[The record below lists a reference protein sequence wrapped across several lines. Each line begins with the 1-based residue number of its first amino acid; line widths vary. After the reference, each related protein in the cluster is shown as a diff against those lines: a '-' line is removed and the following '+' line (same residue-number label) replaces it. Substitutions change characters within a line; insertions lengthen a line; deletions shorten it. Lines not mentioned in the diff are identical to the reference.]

1 LLAAESCA
9 KVRAF
14 MFRLLGVTLLQP
26 EQVFSARLPGGAEA
40 VGSLLAAIQAL
51 LRERYDDNPQ
61 SGARTLS
68 IALGP
73 DQRMQLWL
81 AADEGGVSTDE
92 EIQLRELSTR
102 VNVPEV
108 QGGPLALALV
118 FSLGAEPPPEA
129 QLTLPDEWRAIV
141 QASDTSLNVEQ
152 IITRL
157 WADPN

>member
-1 LLAAESCA
+1 
-9 KVRAF
+9 
-14 MFRLLGVTLLQP
+14 MFKLLGVTFLQP
-26 EQVFSARLPGGAEA
+26 EHVFSARLPGGAEA
-40 VGSLLAAIQAL
+40 VGSLLTAIQAL
-51 LRERYDDNPQ
+51 LRDRYDDNTI

-73 DQRMQLWL
+73 ERRMQLWL

-92 EIQLRELSTR
+92 QFQLRELSTR
-102 VNVPEV
+102 LTVPEV
-108 QGGPLALALV
+108 QGGPLALAVV

-141 QASDTSLNVEQ
+141 QASDTNIGIEQ

-157 WADPN
+157 WASAN